1 MSDDSKLSSYLFY
14 VEIDGIETARFQKCE
29 GLEAETESF
38 EYEEGGGEVHHFQ
51 GRTRYPNLILEKG
64 INDNNELF
72 NWFQSVT
79 KDEKIERKN
88 DSIVLKNTD
97 GKELKRWNFFRALP
111 CRWIGPKLDAR
122 DRSSFAVE
130 RIEIVHEG
138 IEVDNDAEPFELKVD
153 PSKWT
158 AQAGIS
164 DVPIYYD
171 NYGNPS
177 TDPNVVTGQNMG
189 EPMFAL
195 PVDAVDNLIATQDS
209 VMENPI
215 YSQGGGGPFGNMN
228 PNATW
233 CNQATFEIAR
243 DAAPNLATAMYG
255 NDPNG
260 YNTNANQAAVN
271 LANAANDVNNSVTEV
286 SAETAQI
293 LANQGY
299 TVVAAR
305 ENTTGGSGHI
315 ATVRPG
321 NDFDETN
328 GPMLNNI
335 GAEERTGIIR
345 ANSAFVGNGYANGD
359 VHFYYDENQ
368 F

>member
-72 NWFQSVT
+72 NWFQSIT

-88 DSIVLKNTD
+88 GSIVLKNTD
-97 GKELKRWNFFRALP
+97 GEELKRWNFFRSLP

-130 RIEIVHEG
+130 RIEIAHEG

-164 DVPIYYD
+164 DAPIYYD
-171 NYGNPS
+171 NYGNQS
-177 TDPNVVTGQNMG
+177 SDPNVVTGQNIG
-189 EPMFAL
+189 EPVDIPAATKITNAAENHLGENYNNSNSCDEWAAKVIKEAGYDPEDYELGDTSLSVKQHIDAL
-195 PVDAVDNLIATQDS
+195 QATGLD
-209 VMENPI
+209 
-215 YSQGGGGPFGNMN
+215 YSQ
-228 PNATW
+228 T
-233 CNQATFEIAR
+233 
-243 DAAPNLATAMYG
+243 L
-255 NDPNG
+255 
-260 YNTNANQAAVN
+260 
-271 LANAANDVNNSVTEV
+271 NNSAYVVFMGDGTKPYTIGQEHAGLLVTDSSGKV
-286 SAETAQI
+286 SFFHSTAFYEEHVSVVETY
-293 LANQGY
+293 NS
-299 TVVAAR
+299 V
-305 ENTTGGSGHI
+305 S
-315 ATVRPG
+315 
-321 NDFDETN
+321 DFQKDF
-328 GPMLNNI
+328 
-335 GAEERTGIIR
+335 AY
-345 ANSAFVGNGYANGD
+345 SS
-359 VHFYYDENQ
+359 FYYQEIH
-368 F
+368 